1 MLARKGQD
9 EDWYPGE
16 YLKRGREEVRPVRST
31 RCENTGRQGGK
42 CNATDLVVN
51 LAGGHGGVA
60 EVFRVAVGQ
69 VEAAGGGNAIGRVID
84 AAGPAGVV
92 VDAAAAQLG
101 SQREETGERQMMR
114 WKSNAK
120 NKNWSVY
127 FFHQFLNL
135 LFS

>member
-1 MLARKGQD
+1 M
-9 EDWYPGE
+9 
-16 YLKRGREEVRPVRST
+16 
-31 RCENTGRQGGK
+31 
-42 CNATDLVVN
+42 VN

-92 VDAAAAQLG
+92 VYAAAAQLG

-120 NKNWSVY
+120 NKNWYVY
-127 FFHQFLNL
+127 FTFTSF
-135 LFS
+135 